1 LTQQNNSN
9 MKKILLALSL
19 FFAVT
24 LCTSCVDEYPDSDL
38 LLGAWSSY
46 ECFKAGAEPFSYT
59 LERYLFTPDGYVA
72 FYDNSK
78 FQFKLPYGYNATTGI
93 LAILDGTDEEGNKLT
108 IEYPAVI
115 EFIEEVKSDVLT
127 ISYEDGYTIRY
138 RKR

>member
-1 LTQQNNSN
+1 
-9 MKKILLALSL
+9 MKKIILAFSLLFALTL
-19 FFAVT
+19 FN
-24 LCTSCVDEYPDSDL
+24 SCNELYPDSEL

-46 ECFKAGAEPFSYT
+46 ECFKQGGQPFSYT

-72 FYDNSK
+72 FYDTSV

-115 EFIEEVKSDVLT
+115 EYVEAVKSNVLT
-127 ISYEDGYTIRY
+127 ITYNDGYTIRY

>member
-1 LTQQNNSN
+1 
-9 MKKILLALSL
+9 MKKYFWHCHS
-19 FFAVT
+19 FAVT
-24 LCTSCVDEYPDSDL
+24 LCTSCVDEYL
-38 LLGAWSSY
+38 IQTFCWVLGLHTSLQSN
-46 ECFKAGAEPFSYT
+46 EPFLYT
-59 LERYLFTPDGYVA
+59 GRYLFTPDGYVA

>member
-1 LTQQNNSN
+1 

-19 FFAVT
+19 FIAT
-24 LCTSCVDEYPDSDL
+24 ALCNSCVDPYPDSEL
-38 LLGAWSSY
+38 LFGAWSSY
-46 ECFKAGAEPFSYT
+46 ECFKQGEKPFSYT
-59 LERYLFTPDGYVA
+59 LERYLFTQDGYVA

-78 FQFKLPYGYNATTGI
+78 FQFKLPFGYNATTGI

-108 IEYPAVI
+108 IEYPAVLEYI
-115 EFIEEVKSDVLT
+115 EAVKSDVLT